1 MDIKTENEYFGFI
14 GKLLKVDLTNESIT
28 TEDID
33 LDIGKEFMGGAGFAC
48 RYLYDLIDKDTDP
61 LSENNIIMIM
71 TGPFCGTNAPSFG
84 RFVICAKSPY
94 TQLWGESNCGG
105 YFGPELKK
113 AGYDGIVITGKADK
127 PVIVKAV
134 DSNIEILDASNL
146 WGKGIKETQS
156 ILKKEWTQQSRVIC
170 IGPAGENLVKYAN
183 VNNEGRSAGR
193 TGMGAVFG
201 SKNLKAIIVKGL
213 GIKPE
218 IAKPNQFKETVKKT
232 IKAILDAKATQALR
246 GFGTSGIVIPAY
258 SDGDMPIKYWSQG
271 EWDDIFKISG
281 EKLKENL
288 LIKTRSCFGC
298 SIGCG
303 RIIEIEGKKSLYAEC
318 EGPEYETIA
327 GFGSMILNSNLESIA
342 IANNICNNYGFDTIS
357 ASGAI
362 SLLYDQ
368 YNKGNIQ
375 KEDLDGLE
383 LDWGNS
389 NAMLELIKKIP
400 KREGI
405 GDLIAEGSNAIGE
418 KFNISVDDIAT
429 INKLELPYHDLR
441 FCYGLALTYAFS
453 PRGACHMTADPQKVL
468 RKSNEVDFSVLGIKK
483 TDMSSN
489 SKQLTDYTIKLQDY
503 RALYSSLIS
512 CMFSNPPP
520 DFIAELIEN
529 LLGIKFGINEV
540 KITGERIFTIKRL
553 FNVKMGLTS
562 KDDYIPKIL
571 LTPVNEGAIKGKAPN
586 FERLKKFF
594 YQMRDW
600 DPDTGKPNSKKLK
613 DLNLNNL

>member
-1 MDIKTENEYFGFI
+1 MDIKTKDVYFGFI
-14 GKLLKVDLTNESIT
+14 GKLLKVDLTKKSIV
-28 TEDID
+28 TEAID
-33 LDIGKEFMGGAGFAC
+33 QEIGKEFMGGAGYAC
-48 RYLYDLIDKDTDP
+48 RYLYDYLTEDTDP
-61 LSENNIIMIM
+61 LSENNTIMIM

-113 AGYDGIVITGKADK
+113 AGYDGVIITGKAES
-127 PVIVKAV
+127 PVIIKVIDDNV
-134 DSNIEILDASNL
+134 EILDATGL

-156 ILKKEWTQQSRVIC
+156 ILKNDWTQQSRIIC

-201 SKNLKAIIVKGL
+201 SKNLKAIVVKGSAK
-213 GIKPE
+213 KPE
-218 IAKPNQFKETVKKT
+218 IAKPDKFKESVKKT
-232 IKAILDAKATQALR
+232 LKAILDAKATQALR

-271 EWDDIFKISG
+271 EWDEIFKISG

-288 LIKTRSCFGC
+288 LIKTRSCYGC

-362 SLLYDQ
+362 ALLYDQ
-368 YNKGNIQ
+368 YNKGNIK
-375 KEDLDGLE
+375 KEDVDGLE
-383 LDWGNS
+383 LNWGNS
-389 NAMLELIKKIP
+389 DSLLELIRKIP

-418 KFNISVDDIAT
+418 RFNIPKDQIAT
-429 INKLELPYHDLR
+429 VNRLELPYHDPR
-441 FCYGLALTYAFS
+441 FCYGLAIAYAFS
-453 PRGACHMTADPQKVL
+453 PRGACHMTADPQKAL

-520 DFIAELIEN
+520 EYIAELIEN
-529 LLGIKFGINEV
+529 LLGIPFGIKEI

-553 FNVKMGLTS
+553 FNIKMGLTS
-562 KDDYIPKIL
+562 NDDNIPKIL
-571 LTPVNEGAIKGKAPN
+571 LTPVKEGAIKDKAPN
-586 FERLKKFF
+586 FEKLKKFY
-594 YQMRDW
+594 YQIRNW
-600 DPDTGKPNSKKLK
+600 DPDTGKPHINKLK
-613 DLNLNNL
+613 ELGLDNI